1 MASSALA
8 REKPNGQSPRECPG
22 IASSMTA
29 GSFVDTSED
38 CDEVNLKEET
48 LDDELKVY
56 CVFHSD
62 LVLDYEQDHPMF
74 LFDLSGSPRRRPVR
88 QPS

>member
-1 MASSALA
+1 MASSASA

-29 GSFVDTSED
+29 DELIEG
-38 CDEVNLKEET
+38 CDEVNLKGET

-88 QPS
+88 QLS

>member
-1 MASSALA
+1 MASSASA
-8 REKPNGQSPRECPG
+8 RVKPNGQSPRECPG

-29 GSFVDTSED
+29 ERGISKD
-38 CDEVNLKEET
+38 CDEVNLKGQT

-62 LVLDYEQDHPMF
+62 LVLDT
-74 LFDLSGSPRRRPVR
+74 
-88 QPS
+88 

>member
-1 MASSALA
+1 M
-8 REKPNGQSPRECPG
+8 
-22 IASSMTA
+22 
-29 GSFVDTSED
+29 
-38 CDEVNLKEET
+38 NLKGET

-88 QPS
+88 QLS

>member
-1 MASSALA
+1 
-8 REKPNGQSPRECPG
+8 
-22 IASSMTA
+22 MTA
-29 GSFVDTSED
+29 GMIQFSWHQD
-38 CDEVNLKEET
+38 CDEVNLKGET

-88 QPS
+88 QLS

>member
-1 MASSALA
+1 
-8 REKPNGQSPRECPG
+8 
-22 IASSMTA
+22 MTA
-29 GSFVDTSED
+29 DESVSNFED
-38 CDEVNLKEET
+38 CDEVNLKEQT

-74 LFDLSGSPRRRPVR
+74 ACC
-88 QPS
+88 

>member
-1 MASSALA
+1 MASSASA

-29 GSFVDTSED
+29 DELIEG
-38 CDEVNLKEET
+38 CDEVNLKGET

-62 LVLDYEQDHPMF
+62 LEINRGSNVCSLIC
-74 LFDLSGSPRRRPVR
+74 GSPRRRPVR
-88 QPS
+88 QLS